1 LGVVVVPAVVLRL
14 GTPIKEWIFLTA
26 ISADAVFIVRDL
38 LRALTAAG
46 LLESFITLG
55 KMLSRNLIDFRSNV
69 SDFPS

>member
-1 LGVVVVPAVVLRL
+1 
-14 GTPIKEWIFLTA
+14 LTA

-46 LLESFITLG
+46 LLGSFITLG